1 MKNNSPRPSLSRRKF
16 LSGSLAAGALA
27 LAGIFSGRNN
37 LLAASNPGALRWQIT
52 IDGKIV
58 REGAV
63 LPDRTEEVL
72 IPVKNGA
79 ARVVL
84 DHGRIYL
91 PEDNTICP
99 KKICSLMGSITRPG
113 ERITCLPNKLVVRI
127 VQAYG

>member
-1 MKNNSPRPSLSRRKF
+1 MENNSPRPQLSRRKF
-16 LSGSLAAGALA
+16 LAGSLAAGTLA
-27 LAGIFSGRNN
+27 LAGIFSGRHN
-37 LLAASNPGALRWQIT
+37 LLSASPAYPGALRWQIT

-63 LPDRTEEVL
+63 PPDRSEEVL
-72 IPVKNGA
+72 IPVENGT
-79 ARVVL
+79 ARIVL

-127 VQAYG
+127 V

>member
-1 MKNNSPRPSLSRRKF
+1 MENDSPRPQLSRRKF
-16 LSGSLAAGALA
+16 LAGSLATGALA
-27 LAGIFSGRNN
+27 LVGIFSGRHN
-37 LLAASNPGALRWQIT
+37 LLAASSAYPGVLRWQIT
-52 IDGKIV
+52 IDGKII

-72 IPVKNGA
+72 IPVKNGP
-79 ARVVL
+79 ARIVL

-127 VQAYG
+127 V